1 MWSLGC
7 LLYELA
13 TLTSPF
19 HSPAI
24 NFYLLGKR
32 IMSRKFEPIPEGYSE
47 ALRGCVDRMLRE
59 VGADGRV
66 NRLTCNVPLNNVTAT
81 VPIAVSLNGIDF
93 TVR

>member
-19 HSPAI
+19 HSPGI

-47 ALRGCVDRMLRE
+47 ALRGCVDRMLQIDPNDRPSAAE
-59 VGADGRV
+59 VCEVAAR
-66 NRLTCNVPLNNVTAT
+66 NAT
-81 VPIAVSLNGIDF
+81 LHMSI
-93 TVR
+93 